1 MANTEANGRPYSL
14 WHFPLQFYL
23 TTMAQEQ
30 NLLTSLMNNFEGRW
44 RGNIYEL
51 FSLKFLKVC
60 VEISFVNIA
69 QRL

>member
-1 MANTEANGRPYSL
+1 
-14 WHFPLQFYL
+14 
-23 TTMAQEQ
+23 MAQEQ